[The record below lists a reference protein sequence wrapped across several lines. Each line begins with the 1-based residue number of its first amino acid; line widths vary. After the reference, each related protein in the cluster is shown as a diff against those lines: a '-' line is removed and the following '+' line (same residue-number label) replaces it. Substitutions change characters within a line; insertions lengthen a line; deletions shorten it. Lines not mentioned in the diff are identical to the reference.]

1 MEIIITFIENL
12 LLSLGLEGTTV
23 AIVRYVLMIVIAFL
37 LAGLSGYICRKFIV
51 PLIIKLTSK
60 TNIEWDDILFD
71 RTVLYTACNIV
82 PAVVIWELLPKVFF
96 QYPLAEDILLRL
108 TAIYIAINATRLVL
122 QIVDRLR
129 FLRKQEG
136 NASSQYLRSF
146 LGVLRII
153 VIFIAAIIVVS
164 ILFKKNPMSL
174 FAGLGATSAVLMLV
188 FKDTIE
194 GLVAGI
200 RLTSNEMVHVGDWI
214 TVPGTPVDGNVVDIT
229 LTTVKVRQFD
239 NTYTTVSPLTLVNGS
254 FKNWKGMQDSGMR
267 QVSKKIYFDVR
278 SIRLLNDETRQN
290 LTSKN
295 MVSPKEMEGEVV
307 NIGLFRH
314 YIETYLRK
322 RDDVNKSA
330 TLMVRQLEATQN
342 GLPIELY
349 FFLNTTEWVNYEQKT
364 SDILEHIYA
373 YANEFGLQIYEGFAA
388 INK

>member
-82 PAVVIWELLPKVFF
+82 PAIVIWKLLPKVFF
-96 QYPLAEDILLRL
+96 QYPLIEDTLVRL

-122 QIVDRLR
+122 QIVDRIR
-129 FLRKQEG
+129 FLRKQQG

-146 LGVLRII
+146 LGVLKII
-153 VIFIAAIIVVS
+153 VFFIAVIIVVS
-164 ILFKKNPMSL
+164 ILFKKNPMTL
-174 FAGLGATSAVLMLV
+174 LAGLGATSAILMLV

-314 YIETYLRK
+314 YIDTYLRK

-349 FFLNTTEWVNYEQKT
+349 FFLETTDWVNYEQKT

>member
-1 MEIIITFIENL
+1 MEIIITFIKNL
-12 LLSLGLEGTTV
+12 LLSLGLEDSTFN
-23 AIVRYVLMIVIAFL
+23 ILYYVSMVVTAAL
-37 LAGLSGYICRKFIV
+37 LATLSYYICRKIIV
-51 PLIIKLTSK
+51 PLIIKLILR
-60 TNIEWDDILFD
+60 TNIKWASELFNN
-71 RTVLYTACNIV
+71 TILYTTCWIA
-82 PAVVIWELLPKVFF
+82 PLAVIWNLLSKVFF
-96 QYPLAEDILLRL
+96 QCSLVENVLTFFMSVSILF
-108 TAIYIAINATRLVL
+108 IYTILFL
-122 QIVDRLR
+122 QIVDRLQ
-129 FLRKQEG
+129 FLDKRQG
-136 NASSQYLRSF
+136 SSLNQYLKSFIGILKVIIVFISTIIMIGIF
-146 LGVLRII
+146 LG
-153 VIFIAAIIVVS
+153 
-164 ILFKKNPMSL
+164 KDPMTL
-174 FAGLGATSAVLMLV
+174 LTGLGAMSAVLMLV

-194 GLVAGI
+194 GLVASI

-314 YIETYLRK
+314 YIDTYLRK

-349 FFLNTTEWVNYEQKT
+349 FFLETTDWVNYEQKT

>member
-60 TNIEWDDILFD
+60 TNTEWDTLLFD

-153 VIFIAAIIVVS
+153 VFFIAAIIVVS
-164 ILFKKNPMSL
+164 ILFKKNPMTL
-174 FAGLGATSAVLMLV
+174 LAGLGATSAILMLV

-267 QVSKKIYFDVR
+267 QVVKKIYFDVR

-295 MVSPKEMEGEVV
+295 MVAPKEMEGEVV

-322 RDDVNKSA
+322 RNDVNKSA
-330 TLMVRQLEATQN
+330 TLLVRQLEATQN
-342 GLPIELY
+342 GVPIELY
-349 FFLNTTEWVNYEQKT
+349 FFLGTTDWVNYEQKT

-373 YANEFGLQIYEGFAA
+373 YANEFGLQIYEGFTA
-388 INK
+388 IKK

>member
-1 MEIIITFIENL
+1 MHTISKFIEHILVSLNVEYTAAYIIRHAL
-12 LLSLGLEGTTV
+12 LV
-23 AIVRYVLMIVIAFL
+23 VIVFVFAFL
-37 LAGLSGYICRKFIV
+37 AGFLCRKVLV
-51 PLIIKLTSK
+51 PLVMKLTSK
-60 TNIEWDDILFD
+60 TNLEWDSILFD
-71 RTVLYTACNIV
+71 RAVLYTACNIV
-82 PAVVIWELLPKVFF
+82 PAVVIWKLLPKVFF
-96 QYPLAEDILLRL
+96 QYPFVEDTLLRL
-108 TAIYIAINATRLVL
+108 TAVYIAINSTRLVL
-122 QIVDRLR
+122 QVIARLR
-129 FLRKQEG
+129 FLRQQEG
-136 NASSQYLRSF
+136 SKSSQYLRSF

-153 VIFIAAIIVVS
+153 VIFIAVIVVVS
-164 ILFKKNPMSL
+164 ILIDKNPMTL

-188 FKDTIE
+188 FQDTIQ

-229 LTTVKVRQFD
+229 LTTVKVQQFD
-239 NTYTTVSPLTLVNGS
+239 KTYTTVSPLTLVNGS

-267 QVSKKIYFDVR
+267 QVVKKIYFDVR

-290 LTSKN
+290 LTNKN
-295 MVSPKEMEGEVV
+295 MVAPKEMEGEVV

-314 YIETYLRK
+314 YIDTYLRK

-349 FFLNTTEWVNYEQKT
+349 FFLETTDWVNYEQKT

>member
-96 QYPLAEDILLRL
+96 QYPFAEDILLRL
-108 TAIYIAINATRLVL
+108 TAVYIAINSTRLVL

-146 LGVLRII
+146 LGVLKII
-153 VIFIAAIIVVS
+153 VVFITAIIVVS
-164 ILFKKNPMSL
+164 ILFKKNPMTL
-174 FAGLGATSAVLMLV
+174 LAGLGATSAILMLV

-314 YIETYLRK
+314 YIDTYLRK

-373 YANEFGLQIYEGFAA
+373 YANEFGLQVYEGFAA

>member
-23 AIVRYVLMIVIAFL
+23 AIVRYVLMIAIAFL

-108 TAIYIAINATRLVL
+108 TAIYIAINTTRLVL

-146 LGVLRII
+146 LGVLKII
-153 VIFIAAIIVVS
+153 VVFIAAIIVVS
-164 ILFKKNPMSL
+164 ILFKKNPMTL
-174 FAGLGATSAVLMLV
+174 LAGLGATSAILMLV

-295 MVSPKEMEGEVV
+295 MVAPKEMEGEVV

-314 YIETYLRK
+314 YIETYLKK

-330 TLMVRQLEATQN
+330 TLLIHQLEATQN
-342 GLPIELY
+342 GLPIELI
-349 FFLNTTEWVNYEQKT
+349 FFLNTTNGIEYEKKI
-364 SDILEHIYA
+364 SDILEYVYA
-373 YANEFGLQIYEGFAA
+373 YANEFGLQVYEGFAA

>member
-129 FLRKQEG
+129 FLRKQQG

-146 LGVLRII
+146 LGVLKII
-153 VIFIAAIIVVS
+153 VVFITAIIVVS
-164 ILFKKNPMSL
+164 ILFKKNPMTL
-174 FAGLGATSAVLMLV
+174 LAGLGATSAILMLV

-278 SIRLLNDETRQN
+278 SIRLLNDETRRN

-314 YIETYLRK
+314 YIDTYLRK

>member
-60 TNIEWDDILFD
+60 TNTEWDTVLFD

-108 TAIYIAINATRLVL
+108 TAIYIAINTTRLVL

-146 LGVLRII
+146 LGVLKII
-153 VIFIAAIIVVS
+153 VVFIAAIIVVS
-164 ILFKKNPMSL
+164 ILFKKNPMTL
-174 FAGLGATSAVLMLV
+174 LAGLGATSAILMLV

-267 QVSKKIYFDVR
+267 QVSKKIYFNVR

-290 LTSKN
+290 LTNKN
-295 MVSPKEMEGEVV
+295 MVAPKEMKGEVV

-314 YIETYLRK
+314 YIDTYLRK

-373 YANEFGLQIYEGFAA
+373 YANEFGLQIYEGFTA

>member
-23 AIVRYVLMIVIAFL
+23 AIVRYVLMIVVAFL

-129 FLRKQEG
+129 FLRKQQG

-146 LGVLRII
+146 LGVLKII
-153 VIFIAAIIVVS
+153 VVFITAIIVVS
-164 ILFKKNPMSL
+164 ILFKKNPMTL
-174 FAGLGATSAVLMLV
+174 LAGLGATSAILMLV

-314 YIETYLRK
+314 YIDTYLRK

>member
-23 AIVRYVLMIVIAFL
+23 AIVRYVLMIAIAFL

-153 VIFIAAIIVVS
+153 VFFIAAIIVVS
-164 ILFKKNPMSL
+164 ILFKKNPMTL
-174 FAGLGATSAVLMLV
+174 LAGLGATSAILMLV

-239 NTYTTVSPLTLVNGS
+239 NTFTTVSPLTLVNGS

-267 QVSKKIYFDVR
+267 QVVKKIYFDVR

-295 MVSPKEMEGEVV
+295 MVSLKEMEGEVV
-307 NIGLFRH
+307 NIGLFRY

-330 TLMVRQLEATQN
+330 TLLIHQLEATQN
-342 GLPIELY
+342 GLPIELI
-349 FFLNTTEWVNYEQKT
+349 FFLNTTNGIEYEKKI
-364 SDILEHIYA
+364 SDILEHVYA
-373 YANEFGLQIYEGFAA
+373 YANEFGLQVYEGFTA

>member
-23 AIVRYVLMIVIAFL
+23 AIVRYVLMIVVAFL

-146 LGVLRII
+146 LGVLKII
-153 VIFIAAIIVVS
+153 VVFIAAIIVVS
-164 ILFKKNPMSL
+164 ILFKKNPMTL
-174 FAGLGATSAVLMLV
+174 LAGLGATSAILMLV

-214 TVPGTPVDGNVVDIT
+214 TVPGTPVDGNVIDIT

-295 MVSPKEMEGEVV
+295 MVAPKEMEGEVV

-322 RDDVNKSA
+322 RNDVNKSA
-330 TLMVRQLEATQN
+330 TLLVRQLEATQN
-342 GLPIELY
+342 GVPIELY
-349 FFLNTTEWVNYEQKT
+349 FFLGTTDWVNSEQKT

-373 YANEFGLQIYEGFAA
+373 YANEFGLQIYEGFTA
-388 INK
+388 IKK

>member
-1 MEIIITFIENL
+1 MEIIITFIKNL
-12 LLSLGLEGTTV
+12 LLSLGLEDSTFN
-23 AIVRYVLMIVIAFL
+23 ILYYVSMVVTAAL
-37 LAGLSGYICRKFIV
+37 LATLSYYICRKIIV
-51 PLIIKLTSK
+51 PLIIKLILR
-60 TNIEWDDILFD
+60 TNIKWASELFNN
-71 RTVLYTACNIV
+71 TILYTTCWIA
-82 PAVVIWELLPKVFF
+82 PLAVIWNLLSKVFF
-96 QYPLAEDILLRL
+96 QCSLVENVLTFFTSVSILF
-108 TAIYIAINATRLVL
+108 IYTILFL
-122 QIVDRLR
+122 QIVDRLQ
-129 FLRKQEG
+129 FLDKRQG
-136 NASSQYLRSF
+136 SSLNQYLKSFTGILKVIIVFISTIIMIGIF
-146 LGVLRII
+146 LG
-153 VIFIAAIIVVS
+153 
-164 ILFKKNPMSL
+164 KDPMTL
-174 FAGLGATSAVLMLV
+174 LTGLGAMSAVLMLV

-194 GLVAGI
+194 GLVASI

-229 LTTVKVRQFD
+229 LTTVKVRQFN

-314 YIETYLRK
+314 YIDTYLRK

-373 YANEFGLQIYEGFAA
+373 YANEFGLQVYEGFAA

>member
-1 MEIIITFIENL
+1 MEIIITFIENF

-51 PLIIKLTSK
+51 PLIIKFTSK
-60 TNIEWDDILFD
+60 TSTEWDTVLFD

-82 PAVVIWELLPKVFF
+82 PAIVIWKLLPKVFF
-96 QYPLAEDILLRL
+96 QYPFVEDVLLRL

-122 QIVDRLR
+122 QLVDRLH

-136 NASSQYLRSF
+136 SSSSQYLRSF

-164 ILFKKNPMSL
+164 ILFKKNPMTL
-174 FAGLGATSAVLMLV
+174 LAGLGATSAILMLV

-314 YIETYLRK
+314 YIDTYLRK

-373 YANEFGLQIYEGFAA
+373 YANEFGLQVYEGFAA

>member
-96 QYPLAEDILLRL
+96 QYPFAEDILLRL
-108 TAIYIAINATRLVL
+108 TAVYIAINSTRLVL

-146 LGVLRII
+146 LGVLKII
-153 VIFIAAIIVVS
+153 VVFIAAIIVVS
-164 ILFKKNPMSL
+164 ILFKKNPMTL
-174 FAGLGATSAVLMLV
+174 LAGLGATSAILMLV

-214 TVPGTPVDGNVVDIT
+214 TVPGTPIDGNVIDIT

-267 QVSKKIYFDVR
+267 QVSKKIYFNVR

-290 LTSKN
+290 LTNKN
-295 MVSPKEMEGEVV
+295 MVAPKEMEGEVV

-314 YIETYLRK
+314 YIDTYLRK

>member
-51 PLIIKLTSK
+51 PLIIKFTSK
-60 TNIEWDDILFD
+60 TSTEWDTVLFD

-153 VIFIAAIIVVS
+153 VFFIAAIIVVS
-164 ILFKKNPMSL
+164 ILFKKNPMTL
-174 FAGLGATSAVLMLV
+174 LAGLGATSAILMLV

-229 LTTVKVRQFD
+229 LTTVKVQQFD
-239 NTYTTVSPLTLVNGS
+239 KTYTTVSPLTLVNGS

-267 QVSKKIYFDVR
+267 QVVKKIYFDVR
-278 SIRLLNDETRQN
+278 SIQLLNDKTRQN
-290 LTSKN
+290 LTNKN
-295 MVSPKEMEGEVV
+295 MVAPKDMEGEVV
-307 NIGLFRH
+307 NIGLFRY

-330 TLMVRQLEATQN
+330 TLLIHQLEATQN
-342 GLPIELY
+342 GLPI
-349 FFLNTTEWVNYEQKT
+349 
-364 SDILEHIYA
+364 
-373 YANEFGLQIYEGFAA
+373 
-388 INK
+388 

>member
-60 TNIEWDDILFD
+60 TNTEWDTVLFD

-153 VIFIAAIIVVS
+153 VFFIAAIIVVS
-164 ILFKKNPMSL
+164 ILFKKNPMTL
-174 FAGLGATSAVLMLV
+174 LAGLGATSAILMLV

-267 QVSKKIYFDVR
+267 QVVKKIYFDVR

-295 MVSPKEMEGEVV
+295 MVAPKEMEGEVV

-314 YIETYLRK
+314 YIETYLRN
-322 RDDVNKSA
+322 DVNKSA
-330 TLMVRQLEATQN
+330 TLLVRQLEATQN
-342 GLPIELY
+342 GVPIELY
-349 FFLNTTEWVNYEQKT
+349 FFLGTTDWVNYEQKT

-373 YANEFGLQIYEGFAA
+373 YANEFGLQIYEGFTA
-388 INK
+388 IKK

>member
-146 LGVLRII
+146 LGVLKII
-153 VIFIAAIIVVS
+153 VVFIAAIIVVS
-164 ILFKKNPMSL
+164 ILFKKNPMTL
-174 FAGLGATSAVLMLV
+174 LAGLGATSAILMLV

-214 TVPGTPVDGNVVDIT
+214 TVPGTPIDGNVVDIT

-295 MVSPKEMEGEVV
+295 MVAPKEMEGEVV

-314 YIETYLRK
+314 YIETYLKK

-330 TLMVRQLEATQN
+330 TLLIHQLEATQN
-342 GLPIELY
+342 GLPIELI
-349 FFLNTTEWVNYEQKT
+349 FFLNTTNGIEYEKKI
-364 SDILEHIYA
+364 SDILEHVYA
-373 YANEFGLQIYEGFAA
+373 YANEFGLQVYEGFAA

>member
-146 LGVLRII
+146 LGVLKII
-153 VIFIAAIIVVS
+153 VVFIAAIIVVS
-164 ILFKKNPMSL
+164 ILFKKNPMTL
-174 FAGLGATSAVLMLV
+174 LAGLGATSAILMLV

-214 TVPGTPVDGNVVDIT
+214 TVPGTPIDGNVVDIT

-295 MVSPKEMEGEVV
+295 MVAPKEMEGEVV

-314 YIETYLRK
+314 YIETYLKK

-330 TLMVRQLEATQN
+330 TLLIHQLEATQN
-342 GLPIELY
+342 GLPIELI
-349 FFLNTTEWVNYEQKT
+349 FFLNTTNGIEYEKKI
-364 SDILEHIYA
+364 SDILEHVYA
-373 YANEFGLQIYEGFAA
+373 YANEFGLQIYEGFTA
-388 INK
+388 IKK

>member
-1 MEIIITFIENL
+1 MEIIITFIKNL
-12 LLSLGLEGTTV
+12 LLSLGLEDSTFN
-23 AIVRYVLMIVIAFL
+23 ILYYVSMVVTAAL
-37 LAGLSGYICRKFIV
+37 LATLSYYICRKIIV
-51 PLIIKLTSK
+51 PLIIKLILR
-60 TNIEWDDILFD
+60 TNIKWASELFNN
-71 RTVLYTACNIV
+71 TILYTTCWIA
-82 PAVVIWELLPKVFF
+82 PLAVIWNLLSKVFF
-96 QYPLAEDILLRL
+96 QCSLVENVLTFFTSVSILF
-108 TAIYIAINATRLVL
+108 IYTILFL
-122 QIVDRLR
+122 QIVDRLQ
-129 FLRKQEG
+129 FLDKRQG
-136 NASSQYLRSF
+136 SSLNQYLKSFIGILKVIIVFISTIIMIGIF
-146 LGVLRII
+146 LG
-153 VIFIAAIIVVS
+153 
-164 ILFKKNPMSL
+164 KDPMTL
-174 FAGLGATSAVLMLV
+174 LTGLGAMSAVLMLV

-194 GLVAGI
+194 GLVASI

-314 YIETYLRK
+314 YIDTYLRK
-322 RDDVNKSA
+322 CDDVNKSA

>member
-51 PLIIKLTSK
+51 PLIIKFTSK
-60 TNIEWDDILFD
+60 TSTEWDTVLFD

-82 PAVVIWELLPKVFF
+82 PAIVIWKLLPKVFF
-96 QYPLAEDILLRL
+96 QYPFVEDVLLRL

-122 QIVDRLR
+122 QLVDRLR
-129 FLRKQEG
+129 FLRKQQG

-146 LGVLRII
+146 LGVLKII
-153 VIFIAAIIVVS
+153 VVFITAIIVVS
-164 ILFKKNPMSL
+164 ILFKKNPMTL
-174 FAGLGATSAVLMLV
+174 LAGLGATSAILMLV

-214 TVPGTPVDGNVVDIT
+214 TVPGTPVDGNVIDIT

-314 YIETYLRK
+314 YIDTYLRK

-373 YANEFGLQIYEGFAA
+373 YANEFGLQVYEGFAA

>member
-60 TNIEWDDILFD
+60 TNTEWDTVLFD

-153 VIFIAAIIVVS
+153 VFFIAAIIVVS
-164 ILFKKNPMSL
+164 ILFKKNPMTL
-174 FAGLGATSAVLMLV
+174 LAGLGATSAILMLV

-200 RLTSNEMVHVGDWI
+200 RITSNEMVHVGDWI

-267 QVSKKIYFDVR
+267 QVVKKIYFDVR

-295 MVSPKEMEGEVV
+295 MVAPKEMEGEVV

-322 RDDVNKSA
+322 RNDVNKSA
-330 TLMVRQLEATQN
+330 TLLVRQLEATQN
-342 GLPIELY
+342 GVPIELY
-349 FFLNTTEWVNYEQKT
+349 FFLGTTDWVNYEQKT

-373 YANEFGLQIYEGFAA
+373 YANEFGLQIYEGFTA
-388 INK
+388 IKK

>member
-12 LLSLGLEGTTV
+12 LLSLGLEDSTFN
-23 AIVRYVLMIVIAFL
+23 ILYYVSMVVTAAL
-37 LAGLSGYICRKFIV
+37 LATLSYYICRKIIV
-51 PLIIKLTSK
+51 PLIIKLILR
-60 TNIEWDDILFD
+60 TNIKWASELFNN
-71 RTVLYTACNIV
+71 TILYTTCWIA
-82 PAVVIWELLPKVFF
+82 PLAVIWNLLSKVFF
-96 QYPLAEDILLRL
+96 QCSLVENVLTFFTSVSILF
-108 TAIYIAINATRLVL
+108 IYTILFL
-122 QIVDRLR
+122 QIVDRLQ
-129 FLRKQEG
+129 FLDKRQG
-136 NASSQYLRSF
+136 SSLNQYLKSFIGILKVIIVFISTIIMIGIF
-146 LGVLRII
+146 LG
-153 VIFIAAIIVVS
+153 
-164 ILFKKNPMSL
+164 KDPMTL
-174 FAGLGATSAVLMLV
+174 LTGLGAMSAVLMLV

-194 GLVAGI
+194 GLVASI

-290 LTSKN
+290 LTNKN
-295 MVSPKEMEGEVV
+295 MVAPKEMEGEVV

-330 TLMVRQLEATQN
+330 TLLIHQLEATQN
-342 GLPIELY
+342 GLPIELI
-349 FFLNTTEWVNYEQKT
+349 FFLNTTNGIEYEKKT
-364 SDILEHIYA
+364 SDILEHVYA
-373 YANEFGLQIYEGFAA
+373 YANEFGLQVYEGFAA

>member
-122 QIVDRLR
+122 QFVDRLR

-136 NASSQYLRSF
+136 NASSNFLRSF
-146 LGVLRII
+146 LGVLKII
-153 VIFIAAIIVVS
+153 VFFIAAIIVVS
-164 ILFKKNPMSL
+164 ILFKKNPMTL
-174 FAGLGATSAVLMLV
+174 LAGLGATSAILMLV

-239 NTYTTVSPLTLVNGS
+239 NTFTTVSPLTLVNGS

-267 QVSKKIYFDVR
+267 QVVKKIYFDVR

-295 MVSPKEMEGEVV
+295 MVAPKEMEGEVV

-322 RDDVNKSA
+322 RNDVNKSA
-330 TLMVRQLEATQN
+330 TLLVRQLEATQN
-342 GLPIELY
+342 GVSIELY
-349 FFLNTTEWVNYEQKT
+349 FFLGTTDWVNYEQKT

-373 YANEFGLQIYEGFAA
+373 YANEFGLQIYEGFTA
-388 INK
+388 IKK

>member
-1 MEIIITFIENL
+1 MHTISRFIEHA
-12 LLSLGLEGTTV
+12 LLSLNVEHTTAYV
-23 AIVRYVLMIVIAFL
+23 IRHALLVIIVFL
-37 LAGLSGYICRKFIV
+37 LAFLAGFLCRKVLV
-51 PLIIKLTSK
+51 PSV
-60 TNIEWDDILFD
+60 LFD
-71 RTVLYTACNIV
+71 KTVLYTACSIV

-96 QYPLAEDILLRL
+96 QYPFVEDALLRL
-108 TAIYIAINATRLVL
+108 TAVYIAINSTRLVL

-129 FLRKQEG
+129 YLRQSEG
-136 NASSQYLRSF
+136 SAGSQYLRSF

-153 VIFIAAIIVVS
+153 VIFIAVIVVIS
-164 ILFKKNPMSL
+164 ILLNKNPMSL

-254 FKNWKGMQDSGMR
+254 FKNWQGMTDSGMR
-267 QVSKKIYFDVR
+267 QVVKRIYFDVH
-278 SIRLLNDETRQN
+278 SIRLLNSETRQN
-290 LTSKN
+290 LTDKN
-295 MVSPKEMEGEVV
+295 MVAPEETEGEVV

-314 YIETYLRK
+314 YIEAYLRK
-322 RDDVNKSA
+322 RDDVSKSA
-330 TLMVRQLEATQN
+330 TLLGVS
-342 GLPIELY
+342 IELY
-349 FFLNTTEWVNYEQKT
+349 FFIGTTDWVSYEQKT

-373 YANEFGLQIYEGFAA
+373 YANEFGLQIYEGLPVA
-388 INK
+388 NT

>member
-23 AIVRYVLMIVIAFL
+23 AIVRYVLMIAIAFL

-108 TAIYIAINATRLVL
+108 TAIYIAINTTRLVL

-146 LGVLRII
+146 LGVLKII
-153 VIFIAAIIVVS
+153 VVFIAAIIVVS
-164 ILFKKNPMSL
+164 ILFKKNPMTL
-174 FAGLGATSAVLMLV
+174 LAGLGATSAILMLV

-295 MVSPKEMEGEVV
+295 MVAPKEMEGEVV

-314 YIETYLRK
+314 YIETYLKK

-330 TLMVRQLEATQN
+330 TLLIHQLEATQN
-342 GLPIELY
+342 GLPIELI
-349 FFLNTTEWVNYEQKT
+349 FFLNTTNGIEYEKKI
-364 SDILEHIYA
+364 SDILEYVYA
-373 YANEFGLQIYEGFAA
+373 YANEFGLQVYEGFAV

>member
-60 TNIEWDDILFD
+60 TNTEWDTVLFD

-146 LGVLRII
+146 LGVLKII
-153 VIFIAAIIVVS
+153 VVFIAAIIVVS
-164 ILFKKNPMSL
+164 ILFKKNPMTL
-174 FAGLGATSAVLMLV
+174 LAGLGATSAILMLV

-267 QVSKKIYFDVR
+267 QVVKKIYFDVR

-290 LTSKN
+290 LTSKS

-307 NIGLFRH
+307 NIGLFRY

-330 TLMVRQLEATQN
+330 TLLIHQLEATQN
-342 GLPIELY
+342 GLPIELI
-349 FFLNTTEWVNYEQKT
+349 FFLNTTNGIEYEKKI
-364 SDILEHIYA
+364 SDILEHVYA
-373 YANEFGLQIYEGFAA
+373 YANEFGLQVYEGFAA

>member
-23 AIVRYVLMIVIAFL
+23 AIVRYVLMIVVAFL

-146 LGVLRII
+146 LGVLKII
-153 VIFIAAIIVVS
+153 VVFIAAIIVVS
-164 ILFKKNPMSL
+164 ILFKKNPMTL
-174 FAGLGATSAVLMLV
+174 LAGLGATSAILMLV

-214 TVPGTPVDGNVVDIT
+214 TVPGTPVDGNVIDIT

-295 MVSPKEMEGEVV
+295 MVAPKEMEGEVV

-322 RDDVNKSA
+322 RNDVNKSA
-330 TLMVRQLEATQN
+330 TLLVRQLEATQN
-342 GLPIELY
+342 GVPIELY
-349 FFLNTTEWVNYEQKT
+349 FFLGTTDWVNYEQKT

-373 YANEFGLQIYEGFAA
+373 YANEFGLQIYEGFTA
-388 INK
+388 IKK

>member
-51 PLIIKLTSK
+51 PLIIKFTSK
-60 TNIEWDDILFD
+60 TSTEWDTVLFD

-82 PAVVIWELLPKVFF
+82 PAIVIWKLLPKVFF
-96 QYPLAEDILLRL
+96 QYPFVEDVLLRL

-278 SIRLLNDETRQN
+278 SIQLLNDETRQN
-290 LTSKN
+290 LTNKN
-295 MVSPKEMEGEVV
+295 MVAPKEMEGEVV
-307 NIGLFRH
+307 NIGLFRY

-330 TLMVRQLEATQN
+330 TLLIHQLEATQN
-342 GLPIELY
+342 GLPIELI
-349 FFLNTTEWVNYEQKT
+349 FFLNTTNGIEYEKKI
-364 SDILEHIYA
+364 SDILEHVYA
-373 YANEFGLQIYEGFAA
+373 YANEFGLQVYEGFAA

>member
-60 TNIEWDDILFD
+60 TSIEWDDILFD

-96 QYPLAEDILLRL
+96 QYPLIEDTLVRL

-122 QIVDRLR
+122 QIVDRIR
-129 FLRKQEG
+129 FLRKQQG

-146 LGVLRII
+146 LGVLKII
-153 VIFIAAIIVVS
+153 VVFITAIIMVS
-164 ILFKKNPMSL
+164 ILFKKNPMTL
-174 FAGLGATSAVLMLV
+174 LAGLGATSAILMLV

-314 YIETYLRK
+314 YIDTYLRK

-373 YANEFGLQIYEGFAA
+373 YANEFGLQIYEGFTA
-388 INK
+388 IKK

>member
-60 TNIEWDDILFD
+60 TNTEWDTVLFD

-146 LGVLRII
+146 LGVLKII
-153 VIFIAAIIVVS
+153 VVFIAAIIVVS
-164 ILFKKNPMSL
+164 ILFKKNPMTL
-174 FAGLGATSAVLMLV
+174 LAGLGATSAILMLV

-278 SIRLLNDETRQN
+278 SIRLLNNETRQN

-314 YIETYLRK
+314 YIDTYLRK

-330 TLMVRQLEATQN
+330 TLLIHQLEATQN
-342 GLPIELY
+342 GLPIELI
-349 FFLNTTEWVNYEQKT
+349 FFLNTTNGIEYEKKI
-364 SDILEHIYA
+364 SDILEHVYA
-373 YANEFGLQIYEGFAA
+373 YANEFGLQVYEGFAA

>member
-60 TNIEWDDILFD
+60 TNTEWDTVLFD

-82 PAVVIWELLPKVFF
+82 PAIVIWKLLPKVFF

-108 TAIYIAINATRLVL
+108 TAIYIAINTTRLVL

-164 ILFKKNPMSL
+164 ILFKKNPMTL
-174 FAGLGATSAVLMLV
+174 LAGLGATSAILMLV

-239 NTYTTVSPLTLVNGS
+239 KTYTTVSPLTLVNGS

-267 QVSKKIYFDVR
+267 QVVKKIYFDVR

-290 LTSKN
+290 LTSKS
-295 MVSPKEMEGEVV
+295 MVAPKEMEGEVV

-314 YIETYLRK
+314 YIETYLKK

-330 TLMVRQLEATQN
+330 TLLIHQLEATQN
-342 GLPIELY
+342 GLPIELI
-349 FFLNTTEWVNYEQKT
+349 FFLNTTNGIEYEKKI

-373 YANEFGLQIYEGFAA
+373 YANEFGLQIYEGLPVAN
-388 INK
+388 I